1 MTRTRA
7 LMRIV
12 VMGTDERLNEVL
24 LRNLCQWGYE
34 ATAWEGGV
42 CEEAADGDLA
52 DVLLVDLDGIEQRLL
67 DGVAQQD
74 PEDVLLRPAARLT
87 IALGSQP
94 LRRKTL
100 EALEAVLFVP
110 KPFDMG
116 VLRGYLITL
125 GRVLGGATVQPRVF
139 LAPEEPLRVL
149 VADDDSRLTEL
160 ACAMLSKHGRYV
172 VRAARD
178 GLEVLEQCVTWEPDC
193 LVMDMM
199 MPRMNGYQV
208 LRCLQARSGSALL
221 PVVVL
226 SALAEIEVRAEE
238 LKQPSLTVV
247 KKPLRSADLLAAV
260 ERALSIPLAEGSR
273 RSLQV
278 G

>member
-1 MTRTRA
+1 MTRKRPS
-7 LMRIV
+7 LQVLV
-12 VMGTDERLNEVL
+12 VGADDRLNEVL
-24 LRNLCQWGYE
+24 LRNLSQWGYE
-34 ATAWEGGV
+34 ASVWAGAEF
-42 CEEAADGDLA
+42 EEAEAVALA
-52 DVLLVDLDGIEQRLL
+52 DVLLVDLDGMDQKLL
-67 DGVAQQD
+67 VDGETHDTSGMPV
-74 PEDVLLRPAARLT
+74 RPAARLT

-116 VLRGYLITL
+116 VLRGYLMTL
-125 GRVLGGATVQPRVF
+125 GRVLSGASLQPRPF
-139 LAPEEPLRVL
+139 LEPEQPVRVL

-160 ACAMLSKHGRYV
+160 ACAMLSKDGRYV
-172 VRAARD
+172 VRAAHD
-178 GLEVLEQCVTWEPDC
+178 GLEVLEHCLTWEPDC

-208 LRCLQARSGSALL
+208 LRCLQARPDSALL
-221 PVVVL
+221 AVVVL

-238 LKQPSLTVV
+238 LKQPSLAVL

-260 ERALSIPLAEGSR
+260 ERVLGMRPAEGSR

-278 G
+278 S